1 VNTLRPDLREAA
13 RLLDAGMRIVKLK
26 PNLKEPEGNDWNHRP
41 VSSIDPEATGYGLL
55 LQQNKVCSVDPDNND
70 LAVIGMRALGFD
82 LEQIMSAGVRTRST
96 RTGSGGRSA
105 FAAEGEICWIKFS
118 SDPTGTV
125 LELRAH
131 SENLQDTIPGL
142 VYVTKAGE
150 VCTQTYANCRRLDEV
165 PPLPDDL
172 FAWWEK
178 CSTDIEFL
186 REQQRMFFAAIGTKA
201 HESISTGKSGGKLAF
216 DAPGVRGNFNAKHDV
231 PAILTRHNYGFD
243 KKTQRWFPPT
253 ATGEPGVRPI
263 PGKDGLWRS
272 DHASDPLSGT
282 FDAWIA
288 YVVLDHK
295 CNLDAAVAQWKK
307 DNPMFGNEQHRH
319 AQEGHQG
326 AAGGPAAGG
335 GKPSARE
342 RLRAFIVTEDKVK
355 GMTETRMI
363 WRNLIASG
371 HVSVWAAPGNG
382 GKTTIAKLAASELAA
397 AGYEVLFFQEDAGS
411 GDLPAL
417 FEHAKANGYQL
428 LNSILTGSHPED
440 QVNLLR
446 EMVAEGTDLSGTVM
460 FFDTLKKYLDL
471 MSKSGARWFFAL
483 MRALT
488 LRGATIVLLGHTN
501 KNRGLDGKLQFEG
514 VGDVRNDVDEL
525 LYIESAGRDGAGL
538 VVMTIKPDKVRC
550 IVNEATFQLDTSTMV
565 VRAMP
570 DVVDVLA
577 MMRRR
582 EQLKE
587 DAELIG
593 VVRSVL
599 AGGGMSKTALVE
611 RVVAEAGVGKR
622 PAAAVVNRYVGTTPD
637 DPNALWLETYY
648 RTNNVHYIS
657 LKPVHEG
664 AP

>member
-1 VNTLRPDLREAA
+1 MTTLRPDLREAE
-13 RLLDAGMRIVKLK
+13 RLLHAGLQIVKLK
-26 PNLKEPEGNDWNHRP
+26 PNLKQPEGDDWNHRP
-41 VSSIDPEATGYGLL
+41 VSSIDPQATGYGLL
-55 LQQNKVCSVDPDNND
+55 LQANKVSSVDPDRWED
-70 LAVIGMRALGFD
+70 AVVGMRAVGFD
-82 LEQIMSAGVRTRST
+82 LEQIMSAGVRTKST
-96 RTGSGGRSA
+96 RHGSGGRSA
-105 FAAEGEICWIKFS
+105 FAAEGDISWLKFRS
-118 SDPTGTV
+118 KETGTV

-142 VYVTKAGE
+142 VYITKAGE
-150 VCTQTYANCRRLDEV
+150 VCTQTYANCRRLDDV

-186 REQQRMFFAAIGTKA
+186 REQERMFFAAIGA
-201 HESISTGKSGGKLAF
+201 RPSLSISTGRTGGKLAF
-216 DAPGVRGNFNAKHDV
+216 DAPGVRGSFNAVNDV
-231 PAILTRHNYGFD
+231 PTILARHSYSFD
-243 KKTQRWFPPT
+243 KKTRRWAPPT

-288 YVVLDHK
+288 HVVLDHGS
-295 CNLDAAVAQWKK
+295 DMGAAVAQWKK
-307 DNPMFGNEQHRH
+307 DNTMFGQQQHRH
-319 AQEGHQG
+319 AQEGTQE
-326 AAGGPAAGG
+326 ADSGPAAGG

-411 GDLPAL
+411 GDMPAQ
-417 FEHAKANGYQL
+417 FEHARANGYQL
-428 LNSILTGSHPED
+428 LNCTVSGGNPED
-440 QVNLLR
+440 QVQLLR
-446 EMVAEGTDLSGTVM
+446 EMVEESADLSGTVL

-471 MSKSGARWFFAL
+471 MSKSGARAFFAL
-483 MRALT
+483 MRGLT

-501 KNRGLDGKLQFEG
+501 KNRGQDGKLLFEG

-525 LYIESAGRDGAGL
+525 LYIESAERDGMGL
-538 VVMTIKPDKVRC
+538 VTMTIKPDKVRC
-550 IVNEATFQLDTSTMV
+550 IVNEVTFQLDTTTMT
-565 VRAMP
+565 VRALP
-570 DVVDVLA
+570 DVIDVVA
-577 MMRRR
+577 MQHRR
-582 EQLKE
+582 EQLRE

-593 VVRSVL
+593 IVRSVL

-611 RVVAEAGVGKR
+611 RVVAVSGVGKR
-622 PAAAVVNRYVGTTPD
+622 PAAAVINRYVGTDKD

-648 RTNNVHYIS
+648 RTNNVHFIS
-657 LKPVHEG
+657 LKPATHV
-664 AP
+664 